1 MAKVSNHSVCSSY
14 MDRTFYR
21 SVEQNEVTDG
31 RRKKRRW
38 RKMTRKRK
46 MNGRKGKGEGGERK
60 VRRPNFRR

>member
-1 MAKVSNHSVCSSY
+1 

-38 RKMTRKRK
+38 RKTTRKRK

-60 VRRPNFRR
+60 VRKPNFRR